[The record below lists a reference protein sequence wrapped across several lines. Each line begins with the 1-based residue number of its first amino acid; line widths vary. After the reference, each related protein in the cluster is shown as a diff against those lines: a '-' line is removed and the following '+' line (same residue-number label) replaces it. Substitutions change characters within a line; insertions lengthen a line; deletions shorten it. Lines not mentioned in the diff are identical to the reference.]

1 MSRGGT
7 SRVAAPPGPAGG
19 GWEAG
24 VEPVLRLSVRRLDPR
39 ASLPARAH
47 RGDAGYDLTA
57 VEGATLPAGG
67 GRCGVRTGVA
77 LGLPAGWAAWVLP
90 RSGLALHHGVTCLN
104 APGLI
109 DSGYRGEIVVVL
121 LNTDPAQRYEVHPGD
136 RIAQLV
142 FLPVPEVALGWS
154 EELEPGD
161 RGSGGFGHTGR

>member
-1 MSRGGT
+1 
-7 SRVAAPPGPAGG
+7 
-19 GWEAG
+19 
-24 VEPVLRLSVRRLDPR
+24 
-39 ASLPARAH
+39 
-47 RGDAGYDLTA
+47 
-57 VEGATLPAGG
+57 
-67 GRCGVRTGVA
+67 VRTGVA
-77 LGLPAGWAAWVLP
+77 LGLPVGWAAWVLP

-121 LNTDPAQRYEVHPGD
+121 LNTDPVQSYEVRPGD

-154 EELEPGD
+154 EELDGGD

>member
-1 MSRGGT
+1 VSRGGASGLAT
-7 SRVAAPPGPAGG
+7 PSGPVGG
-19 GWEAG
+19 GWEG
-24 VEPVLRLSVRRLDPR
+24 GGEPALRLSVRRLDPR
-39 ASLPARAH
+39 ASLPLRAH
-47 RGDAGYDLTA
+47 SGDAGYDLAA
-57 VEGATLPAGG
+57 VEGATLPSGG

-77 LGLPAGWAAWVLP
+77 LGLPVGWAAWVLP

-121 LNTDPAQRYEVHPGD
+121 LNTDPVQSYEVRPGD

-154 EELEPGD
+154 EELDAGD